1 MTAPDYNDDQQAL
14 ALEAA
19 QKLRRMAERM
29 RGFMAPHAVT
39 QAFLSIAVDS
49 AGMHMTRDQLA
60 DWLHGVADE
69 LAASARV
76 H

>member
-29 RGFMAPHAVT
+29 RGFM
-39 QAFLSIAVDS
+39 AFLSIAVDS